1 MKRNKWKKIG
11 LASLC
16 ILMTLALLAGCSSQ
30 STETEKS
37 KTLTLATS
45 GELTTLYPLN
55 MDPQNNSVTKLVYE
69 TLVTYDRGEIKP
81 LLAESWDFNPEGT
94 ELTLHLKKG
103 VQFHDG
109 TDFDAEAVKKN
120 LEFYHSNPN
129 HRALKAVANLKEAEV
144 IDDYTLILHYDDPY
158 FAYLNDL
165 CYPEVLVMVSPKV
178 IEEGNF
184 QTMKA
189 VVGTGPYTHAEY
201 KAGEYTRFEKNKNYW
216 GEKPYYDE
224 VIAKYIHEASSRLQA
239 LKNGEVDMLY
249 GNVLL
254 SYDDYQQAISMKNI
268 AGEISDIN
276 SETRNLAVNAG
287 SKMLS
292 DIKVREAIAYAID
305 KQAISDGLTYGY
317 EEIADT
323 LFDSSIPYTN
333 AEMHVV
339 RNFEQS
345 KAEKLLEEAGWK
357 RNSKTGIREKNG
369 APLKLIFTYDSG
381 EVLNKSIATVIKSQ
395 LAEVGIDM
403 ETVGQDMYTWWK
415 EGMAGN
421 YDLTIWCTE
430 QPYTAP
436 HNFFTPML
444 DSSCHVP
451 AIAALEDG
459 DEFTS
464 RIKEFSTTDDQKRVA
479 EIFDYLLNYSNDK
492 VLNIPLT
499 YIKDMVVYDT
509 NKISDYE
516 FTSTPMFF
524 DINNLTEK

>member
-69 TLVTYDRGEIKP
+69 TLVTYDHGEIKP
-81 LLAESWDFNPEGT
+81 LLAESWDVNPEGT

-144 IDDYTLILHYDDPY
+144 IDDYTLTLHYDDPY

-216 GEKPYYDE
+216 GEKPYYDA

-305 KQAISDGLTYGY
+305 KQAISDGLTWVRG
-317 EEIADT
+317 
-323 LFDSSIPYTN
+323 DSRYT
-333 AEMHVV
+333 V
-339 RNFEQS
+339 
-345 KAEKLLEEAGWK
+345 
-357 RNSKTGIREKNG
+357 
-369 APLKLIFTYDSG
+369 
-381 EVLNKSIATVIKSQ
+381 
-395 LAEVGIDM
+395 
-403 ETVGQDMYTWWK
+403 
-415 EGMAGN
+415 
-421 YDLTIWCTE
+421 
-430 QPYTAP
+430 
-436 HNFFTPML
+436 
-444 DSSCHVP
+444 
-451 AIAALEDG
+451 
-459 DEFTS
+459 
-464 RIKEFSTTDDQKRVA
+464 
-479 EIFDYLLNYSNDK
+479 
-492 VLNIPLT
+492 
-499 YIKDMVVYDT
+499 
-509 NKISDYE
+509 
-516 FTSTPMFF
+516 
-524 DINNLTEK
+524 